1 MVLYYLLGVTSVK
14 LSVGGFGTVEA
25 ANAMHDNAW
34 LRGSWVNET
43 VFVYFAVE

>member
-1 MVLYYLLGVTSVK
+1 MVVYYLLGVT
-14 LSVGGFGTVEA
+14 SVGGFGTVEA
-25 ANAMHDNAW
+25 ANAMHDNVW